1 MFCVIVLRIQYLS
14 NNFFSCI
21 AYLLKIKLIRQCN
34 DHFIMHMCEY
44 VQVRTNFFIESK
56 KMISVNYLIEK
67 IVRYFISVHFR
78 FILCWCLQTTVVD
91 FSVIPRKF
99 LLSSCNSL
107 IVNRFDDTVP
117 YSNTLIVS
125 NLLARKPLQ
134 ISQISLL

>member
-1 MFCVIVLRIQYLS
+1 VLPSYLEYLLS
-14 NNFFSCI
+14 IFFLHI
-21 AYLLKIKLIRQCN
+21 AYLLKIKLISQCN
-34 DHFIMHMCEY
+34 DHFIVHMSEY
-44 VQVRTNFFIESK
+44 VQVRTNFFIKSK

-67 IVRYFISVHFR
+67 ILRYFISFHFR
-78 FILCWCLQTTVVD
+78 FIFCWCLQTTVVD

-107 IVNRFDDTVP
+107 IVNWFDDAVP